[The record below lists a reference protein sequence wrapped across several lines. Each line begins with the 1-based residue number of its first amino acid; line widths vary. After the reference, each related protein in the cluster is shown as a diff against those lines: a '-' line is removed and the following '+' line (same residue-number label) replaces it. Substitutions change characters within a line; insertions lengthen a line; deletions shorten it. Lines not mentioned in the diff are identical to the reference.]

1 MIERNKN
8 TNRWVMLGVL
18 FIARVTMGFQFQS
31 IASLSPLMVN
41 EFGIGVADLGI
52 LIGLYVSP
60 GIFFAL
66 PGGTVGRIFG
76 DKKVV
81 TAAMVLM
88 LLGGVIT
95 TIGSHYNLQ
104 ILGRVIAGVGGVFL
118 NVLMAKMVTDYFSG
132 KEISL
137 AMGIFANSWPVGIA
151 SALLILPLVGEFT
164 SFYFAMGVVVL
175 FTLIGLLL
183 FTSFYIPVEFLK
195 TPRNGKIKISKTAL
209 KAVLFAGIIWAFYNA
224 ALGMIF
230 GFAPIFLI
238 EKGWT
243 ILEASSATS
252 LVLWVAVISI
262 PIGGYIAD
270 RTGHKDVILLFSLL
284 VFAGLLSLVPHVDA
298 VILIFIL
305 IGIFGGLGAGPILAL
320 PSEVLGPETRAFG
333 LGIFFTLF
341 YIGTFFA
348 PVLAGTLSQ
357 FTGST
362 GVAFYIGSIMLILS
376 CLAWVGFRISARQ
389 FYLKNLLS
397 NDC

>member
-95 TIGSHYNLQ
+95 TIGSDYNLQ

-164 SFYFAMGVVVL
+164 SFYFAMGVVVV
-175 FTLIGLLL
+175 FTLIGLLV
-183 FTSFYIPVEFLK
+183 FTSFYTPVTPAKFLK
-195 TPRNGKIKISKTAL
+195 TTKNEKIKISKTAL
-209 KAVLFAGIIWAFYNA
+209 KAVFFAGIIWAFYNA

-341 YIGTFFA
+341 YIGTF
-348 PVLAGTLSQ
+348 L
-357 FTGST
+357 
-362 GVAFYIGSIMLILS
+362 
-376 CLAWVGFRISARQ
+376 RQ
-389 FYLKNLLS
+389 YLPESFPSSRAALV
-397 NDC
+397 